1 MKKKLFAMFLAA
13 TISISS
19 FSISYAN
26 DAIKPK
32 LSIDTLTTVAEYSK
46 ELKVSEFAKLFV
58 LTNTYNHGEDAVDVL
73 LQKKYILTE
82 DNLKQSEPI
91 KINEAVKILTRALN
105 SNKKLTNEQ
114 ETELIKGISK
124 DKIKENKVLLVE
136 DARNLI
142 INYSNIKNK
151 YFYYQDLE
159 KFDIGDFF
167 KMPDSLAYSLTK
179 DGKTLVYLKTWEK
192 RLNIFTKDV
201 QSGEEKQITK
211 IKDRDMVAYF
221 VKDNS
226 IIYLKDF
233 GGDENYHIFKA
244 DDNGNEVD
252 LTPFEGARAVPF
264 DMLEDGAV
272 KDEILIQMNKDNK
285 QVFSVYKLNIRTGEL
300 SKVIDNTAGY
310 TGFITD
316 NFGKVRVATFTDGV
330 NSGYLYRETEED
342 EFKLVKTYDFHESA
356 NVIMFGEDNKTGYAL
371 SNIGRNTTALVK
383 FDIPTGT
390 ELEVVY
396 QNDKVDITNISQG
409 MKKGTI
415 GTVSYTTDKTKIV
428 FFDKYYEKIYNA
440 AKLALNTDED
450 ISLSKLYDDSKSV
463 IISTYSD
470 INRGISYLF
479 DINKNTLVK
488 LTDINILDSKKM
500 AEMIPISYK
509 SRDGLTIHG
518 YLTLPKNKE
527 AKNLPV
533 IINPHG
539 GPWARD
545 YWRFNPEVQLFAN
558 RGYAV
563 LQMNFRGSTGY
574 GTEFLEA
581 SYKQWGQNMQNDIT
595 DGVQWLVDIG
605 IANPDKIG
613 IYGASYGGY
622 ATLAGVTFTPD
633 LYAAAVDYVGVSNL
647 TTFLDTMPPYWES
660 MRDMMYEMVGNPET
674 DKEMLDKYSPSLHAD
689 KIKTPLFI
697 AQGANDPRVKKSES
711 DQMVAAL
718 QKNGIEVQY
727 MVKDDEGHGFAKFEN
742 QVDFYTAMID
752 FFEKHLK

>member
-1 MKKKLFAMFLAA
+1 MKKKIFAILLAT
-13 TISISS
+13 TIIASS
-19 FSISYAN
+19 FNISYASQN
-26 DAIKPK
+26 IKPK
-32 LSIDTLTTVAEYSK
+32 IDIDTLAVVSDYDK
-46 ELKVSEFAKLFV
+46 ELKVSDFAKMFV
-58 LTNTYNHGEDAVDVL
+58 ITNTYNHGEDAVEVL
-73 LQKKYILTE
+73 LEKKYILKE
-82 DNLKQSEPI
+82 DNVKESELI
-91 KINEAVKILTRALN
+91 KTNEAIKILTRALE
-105 SNKKLTNEQ
+105 SDKKITKEQ
-114 ETELIKGISK
+114 KSEIAKGILEDSIK
-124 DKIKENKVLLVE
+124 QNKILTVK
-136 DARNLI
+136 DARTLI

-151 YFYYQDLE
+151 YFYYEDLE
-159 KFDIGDFF
+159 KFNVGDFF
-167 KMPDSLAYSLTK
+167 ETPESLAYYLTK

-192 RLNIFTKDV
+192 RLNIFTRDIE
-201 QSGEEKQITK
+201 SGEEKQITK
-211 IKDRDMVAYF
+211 IKDRDMVNYY

-252 LTPFEGARAVPF
+252 LTPFEETRAFPF

-285 QVFSVYKLNIRTGEL
+285 EVYSIYKLNIKTGEL
-300 SKVIDNTAGY
+300 SKVLDNTAGY
-310 TGFITD
+310 SGFVTD
-316 NFGKVRVATFTDGV
+316 NYGKVRVATFTDGV
-330 NSGYLYRETEED
+330 NSGYLYRETEEE
-342 EFKLVKTYDFHESA
+342 EFKLVKTYGFYESA
-356 NVIMFGEDNKTGYAL
+356 SVVMFGEDNKTGYAL
-371 SNIGRNTTALVK
+371 SNVGRNTTALVK

-396 QNDKVDITNISQG
+396 QNDKVDITSVSSG
-409 MKKGTI
+409 KKKGTI
-415 GTVSYTTDKTKIV
+415 GAVAYTTDKTSVV
-428 FFDKYYEKIYNA
+428 FFDKDYEKVYNA
-440 AKLALNTDED
+440 AKLALNTDET
-450 ISLSKLYDDSKSV
+450 ISMSKLYDDSKYV
-463 IISTYSD
+463 IVSIYSD
-470 INRGISYLF
+470 TNRGMTYLYNISKDYLE
-479 DINKNTLVK
+479 K
-488 LTDINILDSKKM
+488 LTDNNILDSNQM
-500 AEMIPISYK
+500 ADMIPVSYK
-509 SRDGLTIHG
+509 SRDGFTIHG
-518 YLTLPKNKE
+518 YLTLPKNKKAE
-527 AKNLPV
+527 NLPV

-545 YWRFNPEVQLFAN
+545 SWGFNPEVQLFAN

-574 GTEFLEA
+574 GKEFLEA

-595 DGVQWLVDIG
+595 DGVQWLIDIG
-605 IANPDKIG
+605 VANPDKVG
-613 IYGASYGGY
+613 IYGGSYGGY

-660 MRDMMYEMVGNPET
+660 MRTMMYEMVGDPAK

-711 DQMVAAL
+711 DQMVEAL
-718 QKNGIEVQY
+718 KKNGIEVQY

-742 QVDFYTAMID
+742 KVEFYTAMID